1 MEIKDKLDFP
11 WGEDERYNFIVRN
24 NHEKGYDIRE
34 YPDRLEAWG
43 ETEKEKEE
51 REKKQQEEFL
61 AHLTC
66 TKRVMVLMLE
76 KLGKDYYNDILP
88 LIEASNQA
96 KLEWDLCVELERCNP
111 LIDQIGLQLGISSEQ
126 IDRLFLY
133 ANGHVDS
140 LEVSNEQ

>member
-51 REKKQQEEFL
+51 REKKQREEFL

-111 LIDQIGLQLGISSEQ
+111 LIDQIGLQLGISAEQ

>member
-11 WGEDERYNFIVRN
+11 WGEDEKYDFIVRN
-24 NHEKGYDIRE
+24 NHKKGYDIRE

-51 REKKQQEEFL
+51 REKKQWEEFL

-66 TKRVMVLMLE
+66 TKRVIVLMLE
-76 KLGKDYYNDILP
+76 QLGKDYYNDILP
-88 LIEASNQA
+88 LIEANNQA
-96 KLEWDLCVELERCNP
+96 KLEWDLCVKLERCNP

-133 ANGHVDS
+133 ANGQVDS